1 MQAFFALDPL
11 FWRISL
17 SLLVF
22 IGSLVS
28 HCPNMKKRII
38 VSSPT
43 SIALEDRVWLDL
55 ERIAEVEITSET
67 PANPVDFAL
76 VAGTTSG
83 WSASQSGRQILRL
96 LFDQP
101 QKLSHI
107 RVVFIENSH
116 SRTQEFLLRWSADGV
131 VFHDIV
137 RQQFNFNPPSTEVE
151 EYDVN
156 LDGVTVLELKIIPD
170 IGGGPAIASLAE
182 LRLA

>member
-1 MQAFFALDPL
+1 MN
-11 FWRISL
+11 L
-17 SLLVF
+17 S
-22 IGSLVS
+22 IP
-28 HCPNMKKRII
+28 PNTMRKRII

-55 ERIAEVEITSET
+55 ERNAEVEISSET

-83 WSASQSGRQILRL
+83 WTASQSGEQTLRL

-101 QKLSHI
+101 QKLGHI
-107 RVVFIENSH
+107 RLVFVENNYE
-116 SRTQEFLLRWSADGV
+116 RTQEFVLRWSADGKL
-131 VFHDIV
+131 FHDIV
-137 RQQFNFNPPSTEVE
+137 RQQYNFNPPGTEVE

-156 LDGVTVLELKIIPD
+156 LEGVMTLELKIIPD